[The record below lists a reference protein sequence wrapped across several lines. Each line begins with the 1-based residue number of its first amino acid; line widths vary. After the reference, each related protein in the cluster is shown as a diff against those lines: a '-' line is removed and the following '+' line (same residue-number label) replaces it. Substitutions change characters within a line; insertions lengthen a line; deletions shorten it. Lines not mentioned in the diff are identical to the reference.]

1 MAKEFSRTD
10 RVGSQVQRELAQ
22 LIRDEMDDP
31 RLGMVTIQAVKVV
44 RDFSHA
50 TVYFTVISGQLDN
63 QETVKLLNEAA
74 PFFRHR
80 LGHSINIRTI
90 PQLHFVYDE
99 SVEEGARL
107 SALIDEATA
116 HDRERNG

>member
-10 RVGSQVQRELAQ
+10 RVGSQLQRELAQ

-31 RLGMVTIQAVKVV
+31 RIGMVTIQAVKVV

-50 TVYFTVISGQLDN
+50 TVYFTAMAAQMENKEIA
-63 QETVKLLNEAA
+63 KLLNEAA
-74 PFFRHR
+74 PFFRHK
-80 LGHSINIRTI
+80 LGHRINIRTL
-90 PQLHFVYDE
+90 PQLHFIHDG

-107 SALIDEATA
+107 SALIDEVAA
-116 HDRERNG
+116 QERDRNR

>member
-1 MAKEFSRTD
+1 MSREFSRTD

-31 RLGMVTIQAVKVV
+31 RLGMVTVQAVKVV

-50 TVYFTVISGQLDN
+50 TVYFTTMAGQL
-63 QETVKLLNEAA
+63 EEKESAKLLNEAA

-80 LGHSINIRTI
+80 LGHSINIRTL

-107 SALIDEATA
+107 SALIDQAA
-116 HDRERNG
+116 AQDRDRN